1 MRYAVRKPNL
11 TATAVGSPDMLFAI
25 VFFLNSATNFAL
37 GIVLSALLG
46 PAEFGRYA
54 TVALAAITLAGAVFD
69 WLRYSTLRF
78 VGEPGERAK
87 VASSLEASYLGVM
100 ALLALAVILAL
111 ATGLTFGLTPSLLAV
126 TPLLAIALNRVDFA
140 GAQFRACGQD
150 RAFAAL
156 FGLRQLFTFT
166 LVIGIAYFTR
176 DATLTVVALAFASL
190 AAAIALLGPLRT
202 PGARLSLANRGRII
216 EFLVYAKPIV
226 ASLVVYQLIA
236 LINRQVALDHLGAV
250 ATGKL
255 SLATDLGQRLFQAVS
270 TLPEFLLFQ
279 YALERERAEGRA
291 AAQRQI
297 GVNMA
302 LALALLAPLAGGY
315 MAMAPTFEALLVPS
329 AYRGEF
335 ARLTL
340 FVAPGF
346 LAYCLISSA
355 LNPVFQLARRTW
367 PVTLASLVA
376 LATDLALLRFGGLAT
391 SVESLALANAISLAV
406 GLLVAAGMA
415 LREPAS
421 RPRARDVAAV
431 VAATLAMS
439 FGVRPLNGVGSPAL
453 AAAAAVVGGGAFYGA
468 TLLVFDVAGLRTM
481 AAAWLR
487 APRGVWSAPPPSR
500 S

>member
-1 MRYAVRKPNL
+1 
-11 TATAVGSPDMLFAI
+11 MLFAV
-25 VFFLNSATNFAL
+25 VFFLNSAANFAL

-54 TVALAAITLAGAVFD
+54 TVALAAITLAGAAFD

-78 VGEPGERAK
+78 AGEPGERAG
-87 VASSLEASYLGVM
+87 VAASLEASYLGVM

-111 ATGLTFGLTPSLLAV
+111 ATGVTFGLTPALLV
-126 TPLLAIALNRVDFA
+126 LTPLLAVALNRVDLA

-166 LVIGIAYFTR
+166 LVIGVAYFTR
-176 DATLTVVALAFASL
+176 DATLTVVALAVASL
-190 AAAIALLGPLRT
+190 AAAVALLGPLRT
-202 PGARLSLANRGRII
+202 PGARLGLADRGRIV
-216 EFLVYAKPIV
+216 EFLIYAKPIV
-226 ASLVVYQLIA
+226 VSLVVYQLIA
-236 LINRQVALDHLGAV
+236 LINRQIALDHLGAI

-346 LAYCLISSA
+346 LAYCVISSA
-355 LNPVFQLARRTW
+355 LNPVFQLAKRTW
-367 PVTLASLVA
+367 PVTLASFVA
-376 LATDLALLRFGGLAT
+376 LATDLALLRFAGMAA
-391 SVESLALANAISLAV
+391 SVDSLALANAISLGV
-406 GLLVAAGMA
+406 GFVVAAAIA

-421 RPRARDVAAV
+421 RPRARDIATI

-439 FGVRPLNGVGSPAL
+439 FAVRPLNGLGSPVL

-468 TLLVFDVAGLRTM
+468 TLLAFDVAGLRTM
-481 AAAWLR
+481 AVAWLR
-487 APRGVWSAPPPSR
+487 APRRAWSAPPWRP
-500 S
+500 